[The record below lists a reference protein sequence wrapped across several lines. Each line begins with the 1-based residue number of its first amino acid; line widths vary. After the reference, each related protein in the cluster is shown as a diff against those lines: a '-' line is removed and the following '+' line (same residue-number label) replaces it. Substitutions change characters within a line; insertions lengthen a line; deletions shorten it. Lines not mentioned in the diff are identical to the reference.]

1 MLARKSIIPEEFG
14 LPGLASRVPRKPVF
28 RDRINKARFIAKNG
42 SCNLAH
48 KNIREQGRFLQDVF
62 TTLVDLKWR
71 FTLVIFTTTFVSSWL
86 LFAMS
91 WWLVTFAHGDM
102 DPERLD
108 GAHCVTGVKSFT
120 SAFLFSIEVQVTIGF
135 GGRMI
140 TEQCPAAITVLILQ
154 NIVGL
159 IINAVM
165 LGCIFMKTAQSNR
178 RAETLIFSRHAV
190 IAVRNNRLCF
200 MIRIG
205 DLRKSM
211 IIGATVRL
219 QVALSICWIAIAI
232 LPIVSTSRCLSFCC
246 SAVRLQVVRKTTTPE
261 GEVIPIHQIDVQTE
275 SATSSNSLFLLAP
288 LIICHVI
295 DKNSPLYDLSAMEL
309 QCSDLEVIVILEGV
323 VETTG
328 ITTQA
333 RTSYISEE
341 IQWGHRFVPIVT
353 EEEGVYSVD
362 YSKFGNT
369 VRVGTPRCSAREL
382 DEKPSI
388 LIQTMQKSEL
398 SHQNSLRKRNSMRR
412 NNSMRKGAGGGG
424 GSSGSLRRNNS
435 GMLSSKVQFFTPAE
449 GGQSVNAVT

>member
-14 LPGLASRVPRKPVF
+14 LPGLVSRIPRKPVF
-28 RDRINKARFIAKNG
+28 RDRVNKARFIAKNG

-91 WWLVTFAHGDM
+91 WWLVAFAHGDL
-102 DPERLD
+102 DPEQPN
-108 GAHCVTGVKSFT
+108 GTECVTDVKSFT

-140 TEQCPAAITVLILQ
+140 TEQCLTAITVLILQ

-165 LGCIFMKTAQSNR
+165 LGCIFIKTAQSKR

-219 QVALSICWIAIAI
+219 QV
-232 LPIVSTSRCLSFCC
+232 
-246 SAVRLQVVRKTTTPE
+246 VRKTTTPE

-275 SATSSNSLFLLAP
+275 SAVASNNLFLLAP
-288 LIICHVI
+288 LIVCHVI

-333 RTSYISEE
+333 RTSYVSEE

-369 VRVGTPRCSAREL
+369 VKVATPCCSAREL

-388 LIQTMQKSEL
+388 LIQTLQKSEL

-412 NNSMRKGAGGGG
+412 NNSMRKGAG
-424 GSSGSLRRNNS
+424 SSGNLRRTNS
-435 GMLSSKVQFFTPAE
+435 GLISPKVQFFTPTE
-449 GGQSVNAVT
+449 GGQNLNAVT

>member
-14 LPGLASRVPRKPVF
+14 VPGLASRMPRKPVF
-28 RDRINKARFIAKNG
+28 RDRVNKARFIAKNG

-91 WWLVTFAHGDM
+91 WWLVAFAHGDLGQERDRELDLDL
-102 DPERLD
+102 DPGR
-108 GAHCVTGVKSFT
+108 HNRTQCVTGVKSFT

-140 TEQCPAAITVLILQ
+140 TEHCPTAITVLIMQ
-154 NIVGL
+154 NIIGL

-178 RAETLIFSRHAV
+178 RAETLIFSRV
-190 IAVRNNRLCF
+190 C
-200 MIRIG
+200 
-205 DLRKSM
+205 
-211 IIGATVRL
+211 
-219 QVALSICWIAIAI
+219 VA
-232 LPIVSTSRCLSFCC
+232 
-246 SAVRLQVVRKTTTPE
+246 
-261 GEVIPIHQIDVQTE
+261 
-275 SATSSNSLFLLAP
+275 
-288 LIICHVI
+288 
-295 DKNSPLYDLSAMEL
+295 SPLYDLSAMEL

-333 RTSYISEE
+333 RTSYVSDE

-369 VRVGTPRCSAREL
+369 IKVTTPRCSAREL

-388 LIQTMQKSEL
+388 LIQTLQKSEL

-412 NNSMRKGAGGGG
+412 NNSMRKSAGGSGG
-424 GSSGSLRRNNS
+424 LRRNNS
-435 GMLSSKVQFFTPAE
+435 GLLTPKVQFFTPTE
-449 GGQSVNAVT
+449 GGQNLNAVT

>member
-14 LPGLASRVPRKPVF
+14 VPGLASRMPRKPVF
-28 RDRINKARFIAKNG
+28 RDRVNKARFIAKNG

-91 WWLVTFAHGDM
+91 WWLVAFAHGDLGQERERELDL
-102 DPERLD
+102 DPER
-108 GAHCVTGVKSFT
+108 HNRTQCVPRDKSFT

-140 TEQCPAAITVLILQ
+140 TEHCPTAITVLIMQ
-154 NIVGL
+154 NIIGL

-190 IAVRNNRLCF
+190 IAVRNNCLCF

-211 IIGATVRL
+211 IIGAT
-219 QVALSICWIAIAI
+219 
-232 LPIVSTSRCLSFCC
+232 
-246 SAVRLQVVRKTTTPE
+246 VRLQVVRKTTTPE

-275 SATSSNSLFLLAP
+275 TALASNSLFLLAP
-288 LIICHVI
+288 LIICHII

-333 RTSYISEE
+333 RTSYVSDE

-369 VRVGTPRCSAREL
+369 VKVTTPRCSAREL

-388 LIQTMQKSEL
+388 LIQTLQKSEL

-412 NNSMRKGAGGGG
+412 NNSMRKNAGGSGG
-424 GSSGSLRRNNS
+424 LRRNNS
-435 GMLSSKVQFFTPAE
+435 GLLTPKVQFFTPTE
-449 GGQSVNAVT
+449 GGQNLNAVT

>member
-14 LPGLASRVPRKPVF
+14 LPGLASRMPRKPVF
-28 RDRINKARFIAKNG
+28 RDRVNKARFIAKNG

-91 WWLVTFAHGDM
+91 WWLVAFAHGD
-102 DPERLD
+102 LD
-108 GAHCVTGVKSFT
+108 SARWQNKTYCVTDVKSFT

-140 TEQCPAAITVLILQ
+140 TEHCPTAITVLIMQ
-154 NIVGL
+154 NIIGL

-190 IAVRNNRLCF
+190 IAVRNNCLCF

-219 QVALSICWIAIAI
+219 QV
-232 LPIVSTSRCLSFCC
+232 
-246 SAVRLQVVRKTTTPE
+246 VRKTTTPE
-261 GEVIPIHQIDVQTE
+261 GEVIPIHQIDVATE
-275 SATSSNSLFLLAP
+275 TAVASNSLFLLAP

-369 VRVGTPRCSAREL
+369 IKVTTPRCSAREL

-388 LIQTMQKSEL
+388 LIQTLQKSEL

-412 NNSMRKGAGGGG
+412 NNSMRK
-424 GSSGSLRRNNS
+424 NNS
-435 GMLSSKVQFFTPAE
+435 GLALPKVQFFTPAE
-449 GGQSVNAVT
+449 GGQNMNAVT

>member
-14 LPGLASRVPRKPVF
+14 LPGLASRMPRKPVF
-28 RDRINKARFIAKNG
+28 RDRVNKARFIAKNG

-91 WWLVTFAHGDM
+91 WWLVAFAHGDLTSRPP
-102 DPERLD
+102 DPEDLVLSTKNY
-108 GAHCVTGVKSFT
+108 CVTGVKSFT

-140 TEQCPAAITVLILQ
+140 TEECPTAITVLIMQ
-154 NIVGL
+154 NIIGL

-190 IAVRNNRLCF
+190 IAVRNNCLCF

-219 QVALSICWIAIAI
+219 QV
-232 LPIVSTSRCLSFCC
+232 
-246 SAVRLQVVRKTTTPE
+246 VRKTTTPE
-261 GEVIPIHQIDVQTE
+261 GEVIPIHQIDVPIET
-275 SATSSNSLFLLAP
+275 AVASNSLFLLAP

-369 VRVGTPRCSAREL
+369 VKVTTPRCSAREL

-388 LIQTMQKSEL
+388 LIQTLQKSEL

-412 NNSMRKGAGGGG
+412 NNSMRKSARSGAGM
-424 GSSGSLRRNNS
+424 RRNNS
-435 GMLSSKVQFFTPAE
+435 GLLASPKVQFFTPSE
-449 GGQSVNAVT
+449 GGVQVLNAVT

>member
-14 LPGLASRVPRKPVF
+14 VPGLASRMPRKPVF
-28 RDRINKARFIAKNG
+28 RDRVNKARFIAKNG

-91 WWLVTFAHGDM
+91 WWLVAFAHGDLGQ
-102 DPERLD
+102 ERDRELD
-108 GAHCVTGVKSFT
+108 LGRHNRTQCVTGDKTQCVTGDKTQCVTGVKSFT

-140 TEQCPAAITVLILQ
+140 TEHCPTAITVLIMQ
-154 NIVGL
+154 NIIGL

-190 IAVRNNRLCF
+190 IAVRNNCLCF

-211 IIGATVRL
+211 IIGAT
-219 QVALSICWIAIAI
+219 
-232 LPIVSTSRCLSFCC
+232 
-246 SAVRLQVVRKTTTPE
+246 VRLQVVRKTTTPE

-275 SATSSNSLFLLAP
+275 TALASNSLFLLAP
-288 LIICHVI
+288 LIICHII

-333 RTSYISEE
+333 RTSYVSDE

-369 VRVGTPRCSAREL
+369 VKVTTPRCSAREL

-388 LIQTMQKSEL
+388 LIQTLQKSEL

-412 NNSMRKGAGGGG
+412 NNSMRKNAGGSGG
-424 GSSGSLRRNNS
+424 LRRNNS
-435 GMLSSKVQFFTPAE
+435 GLLTPKVQFFTPTE
-449 GGQSVNAVT
+449 GGQNLNAVT